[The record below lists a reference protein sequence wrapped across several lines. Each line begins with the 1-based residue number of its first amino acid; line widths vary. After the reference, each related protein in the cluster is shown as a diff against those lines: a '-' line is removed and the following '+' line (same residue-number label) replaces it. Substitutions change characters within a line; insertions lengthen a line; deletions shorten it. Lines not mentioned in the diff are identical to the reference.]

1 MRSELDFWLGLRKDL
16 ECALVRKYIYTK
28 KEGNIIY
35 SRGHNNKLLPPS
47 VWILCSSNNMRELD
61 WYGVVSYQQK
71 AFSKYSKKI
80 HDERSGRRK
89 IEEEIATILNSKELT
104 FRIVGKVREDGVEE
118 AYNWFKRGKQNTPSK
133 KTLNRLQNL
142 CNQFSEISGE
152 FHYKITK
159 NEKSIIKR
167 WIKKE
172 AK

>member
-1 MRSELDFWLGLRKDL
+1 MI
-16 ECALVRKYIYTK
+16 RKYLYTK

-47 VWILCSSNNMRELD
+47 VWMLCSSNID

-71 AFSKYSKKI
+71 AFSKYSKRI

-104 FRIVGKVREDGVEE
+104 FRIVAKVREDGVEE

-142 CNQFSEISGE
+142 CNQFSELSGE

>member
-1 MRSELDFWLGLRKDL
+1 MANELDFWLGLRKDL
-16 ECALVRKYIYTK
+16 ECALVRNYIYTR

-47 VWILCSSNNMRELD
+47 VWMLCSSNID

-80 HDERSGRRK
+80 HRERTERRK
-89 IEEEIATILNSKELT
+89 IEDEIATILNSKELT
-104 FRIVGKVREDGVEE
+104 FRIVAKVREEGVEE
-118 AYNWFKRGKQNTPSK
+118 AYYWFKRGKQNTPSK

-142 CNQFSEISGE
+142 CNQFSELSGE

>member
-1 MRSELDFWLGLRKDL
+1 MGMELDYWLGLRKDL
-16 ECALVRKYIYTK
+16 ECAMIRKYLYTK

-47 VWILCSSNNMRELD
+47 VWMLCSSNIG

-71 AFSKYSKKI
+71 AFSKYSKRI
-80 HDERSGRRK
+80 HDERSERSK
-89 IEEEIATILNSKELT
+89 IEDEIATILNSKELT
-104 FRIVGKVREDGVEE
+104 FRIVAKVREDGVEE
-118 AYNWFKRGKQNTPSK
+118 AYYWFKRGKQNTPSK
-133 KTLNRLQNL
+133 KVLNRLKNL

>member
-1 MRSELDFWLGLRKDL
+1 MANELDFWLGLRKDL

-47 VWILCSSNNMRELD
+47 VWMLCSSNID

-80 HDERSGRRK
+80 HRERTERSK
-89 IEEEIATILNSKELT
+89 IEEEIAKILNSKELT
-104 FRIVGKVREDGVEE
+104 FRIVAKVREDGVEE
-118 AYNWFKRGKQNTPSK
+118 AYYWFKRGKQNTPSK
-133 KTLNRLQNL
+133 KVLNRLKNL
-142 CNQFSEISGE
+142 CNQFSEISGDY
-152 FHYKITK
+152 HYKITK
-159 NEKSIIKR
+159 NEKSILKR

>member
-1 MRSELDFWLGLRKDL
+1 MANELDFWLGLRKDL

-47 VWILCSSNNMRELD
+47 VWMLCSSNID

-80 HDERSGRRK
+80 HRERTERRK
-89 IEEEIATILNSKELT
+89 IEDEIATILNSKELT
-104 FRIVGKVREDGVEE
+104 FRIVAKVREEGVEE
-118 AYNWFKRGKQNTPSK
+118 AYYWFKRGKQNTPSK

>member
-1 MRSELDFWLGLRKDL
+1 MGMKLDYWLGLRKDL
-16 ECALVRKYIYTK
+16 ECAMIRKYIYTK

-47 VWILCSSNNMRELD
+47 VWMLCSSNID

-80 HDERSGRRK
+80 HRERTERSK
-89 IEEEIATILNSKELT
+89 IEEEIAKILNSKELT
-104 FRIVGKVREDGVEE
+104 FRIVAKVREDGVEE
-118 AYNWFKRGKQNTPSK
+118 AYYWFKRGKQNTPSK

-142 CNQFSEISGE
+142 CNQFSELSGDY
-152 FHYKITK
+152 HYKITK
-159 NEKSIIKR
+159 NEKSILKR

>member
-1 MRSELDFWLGLRKDL
+1 MQTELDFWLGLRKDL

-47 VWILCSSNNMRELD
+47 VWILCSSN

-80 HDERSGRRK
+80 HQQTGERSK
-89 IEEEIATILNSKELT
+89 IEDEIATILNSKELT
-104 FRIVGKVREDGVEE
+104 FRIVSYVREEGVEE

-133 KTLNRLQNL
+133 KTLNRLKNL

>member
-1 MRSELDFWLGLRKDL
+1 MEKINIWIEKRKSL
-16 ECALVRKYIYTK
+16 ECAMIRKYLYNHK
-28 KEGNIIY
+28 DHIIEIR
-35 SRGHNNKLLPPS
+35 RGHNNKILPPT
-47 VWILCSSNNMRELD
+47 VWDICMQN
-61 WYGVVSYQQK
+61 YFYITPQQK
-71 AFSKYSKKI
+71 AFSKYSKRI

-104 FRIVGKVREDGVEE
+104 FRIVSYVREEGVEE
-118 AYNWFKRGKQNTPSK
+118 AYYWFKRGKQNTPSK

-142 CNQFSEISGE
+142 CNQFSELSGE

-159 NEKSIIKR
+159 NEKAILKR

>member
-47 VWILCSSNNMRELD
+47 VWILCSSELD

-71 AFSKYSKKI
+71 AFLKYSKRI

-104 FRIVGKVREDGVEE
+104 FRIVAKVREDGVEE
-118 AYNWFKRGKQNTPSK
+118 AYYWFKRGKQNTPSK
-133 KTLNRLQNL
+133 KVLNRLQNL
-142 CNQFSEISGE
+142 CNQFSELSGE

>member
-1 MRSELDFWLGLRKDL
+1 MGMELDYWLGLRKDL

-35 SRGHNNKLLPPS
+35 SRGHNNKILPPS
-47 VWILCSSNNMRELD
+47 VWTLCSRELD

-80 HDERSGRRK
+80 HQQTGERSK
-89 IEEEIATILNSKELT
+89 IEDEIAAILNSKELT
-104 FRIVGKVREDGVEE
+104 FRIVSYVREEGVEE
-118 AYNWFKRGKQNTPSK
+118 AYKWFKKGKQNTPSK
-133 KTLNRLQNL
+133 KVLNRLKNL
-142 CNQFSEISGE
+142 CNQFSEISGDY
-152 FHYKITK
+152 HYKITK
-159 NEKSIIKR
+159 NEKSILKR

>member
-1 MRSELDFWLGLRKDL
+1 MANELDFWLGLRKDL
-16 ECALVRKYIYTK
+16 ECALVRNYIYTR

-47 VWILCSSNNMRELD
+47 VWMLCSSNID

-80 HDERSGRRK
+80 HRERTERRK
-89 IEEEIATILNSKELT
+89 IEDEIATILNSKELT
-104 FRIVGKVREDGVEE
+104 FRIVAKVREEGVEE
-118 AYNWFKRGKQNTPSK
+118 AYYWFKRGKQNTPSK
-133 KTLNRLQNL
+133 KVLNRLKNL
-142 CNQFSEISGE
+142 CNQFSEISGDY
-152 FHYKITK
+152 HYKITK
-159 NEKSIIKR
+159 NEKSILKR

>member
-1 MRSELDFWLGLRKDL
+1 MANELDFWLGLRKDL

-47 VWILCSSNNMRELD
+47 VWILCSSNN

-71 AFSKYSKKI
+71 AFSKYSKRI

-104 FRIVGKVREDGVEE
+104 FRIVSYVREEGVEE
-118 AYNWFKRGKQNTPSK
+118 AYKWFKRGKQNTPSK
-133 KTLNRLQNL
+133 KTLNRLKNL

>member
-1 MRSELDFWLGLRKDL
+1 MGMELDFWLGLRKDL
-16 ECALVRKYIYTK
+16 ECALVRKYLYAK

-35 SRGHNNKLLPPS
+35 SRGHNNKILPPS
-47 VWILCSSNNMRELD
+47 VWILCGSE
-61 WYGVVSYQQK
+61 YGISYQQR
-71 AFSKYSKKI
+71 AFSKYSKRI
-80 HDERSGRRK
+80 HDESSGRRR
-89 IEEEIATILNSKELT
+89 IEDEIATILNSKELT
-104 FRIVGKVREDGVEE
+104 FRIVAKVREDGVEE

-133 KTLNRLQNL
+133 KTLNRLKNL

>member
-1 MRSELDFWLGLRKDL
+1 MGMELDYWLGLRKDL
-16 ECALVRKYIYTK
+16 ECAMIRKYIYEK

-47 VWILCSSNNMRELD
+47 VWILCSSNN

-71 AFSKYSKKI
+71 AFSKYSKRI
-80 HDERSGRRK
+80 HRERSGRRE

-104 FRIVGKVREDGVEE
+104 FRIVAKVREEGVEE

-133 KTLNRLQNL
+133 KTLNRLKNL

>member
-1 MRSELDFWLGLRKDL
+1 MANELDFWLGLRKDL
-16 ECALVRKYIYTK
+16 ECALVRNYIYTR

-47 VWILCSSNNMRELD
+47 VWILCSSELD

-80 HDERSGRRK
+80 HRERTERRK
-89 IEEEIATILNSKELT
+89 IEDEIATILNSKELT
-104 FRIVGKVREDGVEE
+104 FRIVAKVREEGVEE
-118 AYNWFKRGKQNTPSK
+118 AYYWFKRGKQNTPSK
-133 KTLNRLQNL
+133 KVLNRLKNL
-142 CNQFSEISGE
+142 CNQFSEISGDY
-152 FHYKITK
+152 HYKITK
-159 NEKSIIKR
+159 NEKSILKR

>member
-1 MRSELDFWLGLRKDL
+1 MANELDFWLGLRKDL
-16 ECALVRKYIYTK
+16 ECAMIRKYLYTK

-47 VWILCSSNNMRELD
+47 VWMLCSSNNMRELG
-61 WYGVVSYQQK
+61 YYSVAYQQK
-71 AFSKYSKKI
+71 AFSKYSKRI

-104 FRIVGKVREDGVEE
+104 FRIVSYVREEGVEE
-118 AYNWFKRGKQNTPSK
+118 AYKWFKRGKQNTPSK
-133 KTLNRLQNL
+133 KTLNRLKNL

>member
-1 MRSELDFWLGLRKDL
+1 MI
-16 ECALVRKYIYTK
+16 RKYLYTK

-47 VWILCSSNNMRELD
+47 VWILCSSNN

-71 AFSKYSKKI
+71 AFSKYSKRI

-89 IEEEIATILNSKELT
+89 IEEEIAKILNSKELT
-104 FRIVGKVREDGVEE
+104 FRIVSYVREEGVEE

-133 KTLNRLQNL
+133 KVLNRLKNL
-142 CNQFSEISGE
+142 CNQFSEISGDY
-152 FHYKITK
+152 HYKITK
-159 NEKSIIKR
+159 NEKSILKR

>member
-1 MRSELDFWLGLRKDL
+1 MGMELDYWLGLRKDL
-16 ECALVRKYIYTK
+16 ECAMIRKYLYTK

-47 VWILCSSNNMRELD
+47 VWILCSSNN

-71 AFSKYSKKI
+71 AFSKYSKRI
-80 HDERSGRRK
+80 HDERSERSK
-89 IEEEIATILNSKELT
+89 IEDEIATILNSKELT
-104 FRIVGKVREDGVEE
+104 FRIVSYVREEGVEE
-118 AYNWFKRGKQNTPSK
+118 AYKWFKRGKQNTPSK

-142 CNQFSEISGE
+142 CNQFSELSGE

>member
-1 MRSELDFWLGLRKDL
+1 MGMELDYWLGLRKDL
-16 ECALVRKYIYTK
+16 ECAMIRKYLYTK

-47 VWILCSSNNMRELD
+47 VWMLCSSNID

-80 HDERSGRRK
+80 HRERTERSK
-89 IEEEIATILNSKELT
+89 IEEEIAKILNSKELT
-104 FRIVGKVREDGVEE
+104 FRIVSYVREERVEE
-118 AYNWFKRGKQNTPSK
+118 AYNWFKIGKQNTPSK
-133 KTLNRLQNL
+133 KVLNRLKNL

>member
-1 MRSELDFWLGLRKDL
+1 MGSELDFWLGLRKDL
-16 ECALVRKYIYTK
+16 ECALVRKYIYEK

-35 SRGHNNKLLPPS
+35 SRGHNNKILPPS
-47 VWILCSSNNMRELD
+47 VWILCSSNS

-71 AFSKYSKKI
+71 AFSKYSKRI

-104 FRIVGKVREDGVEE
+104 FRIVSYVREEGVEK
-118 AYNWFKRGKQNTPSK
+118 AYKWFKKGKQNTPSK
-133 KTLNRLQNL
+133 KVLNRLQNL
-142 CNQFSEISGE
+142 CNQFSEMSGE

>member
-1 MRSELDFWLGLRKDL
+1 MANELDFWLGLRKDL
-16 ECALVRKYIYTK
+16 ECALVRKYIYEK

-35 SRGHNNKLLPPS
+35 SRGHNNKILPPS
-47 VWILCSSNNMRELD
+47 VWMLCSSNID

-71 AFSKYSKKI
+71 AFSKYSKRI

-104 FRIVGKVREDGVEE
+104 FRIVSYVREEGVEE

-133 KTLNRLQNL
+133 KTLNRLKNL
-142 CNQFSEISGE
+142 CNQFSELSGE

-159 NEKSIIKR
+159 NEKAILKR

>member
-1 MRSELDFWLGLRKDL
+1 MANELDFWLGLRKDL

-47 VWILCSSNNMRELD
+47 VWMLCSSNNMRELG
-61 WYGVVSYQQK
+61 YYSVAYQQK

-80 HDERSGRRK
+80 HRERTERSK
-89 IEEEIATILNSKELT
+89 IEEEIAKILNSKELT
-104 FRIVGKVREDGVEE
+104 FRIVSYVREEGVEE
-118 AYNWFKRGKQNTPSK
+118 AYNWFKIGKQNTPSK
-133 KTLNRLQNL
+133 KVLNRLKNL
-142 CNQFSEISGE
+142 CNQFSELSGE

>member
-1 MRSELDFWLGLRKDL
+1 MGMELDYWLGLRKDL
-16 ECALVRKYIYTK
+16 ECAMIRKYIYTK

-47 VWILCSSNNMRELD
+47 VWILCSSNN

-80 HDERSGRRK
+80 HRERTERRK

-104 FRIVGKVREDGVEE
+104 FRIVGTVREYGVEK

-133 KTLNRLQNL
+133 KTLN
-142 CNQFSEISGE
+142 
-152 FHYKITK
+152 
-159 NEKSIIKR
+159 
-167 WIKKE
+167 
-172 AK
+172 

>member
-1 MRSELDFWLGLRKDL
+1 MGSELDFWLGLRKDL

-47 VWILCSSNNMRELD
+47 VWILCSSELD

-80 HDERSGRRK
+80 HQQTGERRK
-89 IEEEIATILNSKELT
+89 IEDEIATILSSKELT
-104 FRIVGKVREDGVEE
+104 FRIVSYVREEGVEE
-118 AYNWFKRGKQNTPSK
+118 AYKWFKRGKQNTPSK
-133 KTLNRLQNL
+133 KTLNRLKNL

-159 NEKSIIKR
+159 EEKSIIKR

>member
-1 MRSELDFWLGLRKDL
+1 MGMELDYWLGLRKDL
-16 ECALVRKYIYTK
+16 ECAMIRKYLYTK

-47 VWILCSSNNMRELD
+47 VWMLCSSNNMRELG
-61 WYGVVSYQQK
+61 YYSVAYQQK

-80 HDERSGRRK
+80 HRERTERSK
-89 IEEEIATILNSKELT
+89 IEEEIAKILNSKELT
-104 FRIVGKVREDGVEE
+104 FRIVSYVREEGVEE
-118 AYNWFKRGKQNTPSK
+118 AYYWFKRGKQNTPSK
-133 KTLNRLQNL
+133 KVLNRLQNL

-159 NEKSIIKR
+159 NEKSILKR

>member
-1 MRSELDFWLGLRKDL
+1 MGMELDFWLGLRKDL

-35 SRGHNNKLLPPS
+35 SRGHNNKILPPS
-47 VWILCSSNNMRELD
+47 VWSLCMRELD

-80 HDERSGRRK
+80 HRERTERSK
-89 IEEEIATILNSKELT
+89 IEEEIAKILNSKELT
-104 FRIVGKVREDGVEE
+104 FRIVSYVREEGVEE
-118 AYNWFKRGKQNTPSK
+118 AYNWFKIGKQNTPSK
-133 KTLNRLQNL
+133 KVLNRLKNL
-142 CNQFSEISGE
+142 CNQFSEISGDY
-152 FHYKITK
+152 HYKITK
-159 NEKSIIKR
+159 NEKAILKR